1 MKQATSTRAARSC
14 VPQVGPFA
22 GGWPLDRPLQDAGA
36 SPRLL
41 SRPALAASTAAGQAA
56 GRSVPPRGR
65 SAFRRPLAQCCRE
78 RARVWGVAL
87 ARAARAS
94 TMPVRAASGAP
105 AGGEAA
111 GRAESRRGSARSAF
125 LRTALLLL
133 AASALA
139 LGGDAVVHAP
149 PPPVR
154 RLAHARAVRRPL
166 NRTHS
171 TLSKSSLIG
180 YDAQA
185 KCTDGSPAYVF
196 SAMFKTPAMA
206 ATWVMYLPATYMCWD
221 AASCAKL
228 QFWCAAVGSPRA
240 ACTRC
245 GPRAPAGGLTH
256 PAGAGTPTCSR
267 PASFP
272 RPNT

>member
-1 MKQATSTRAARSC
+1 M
-14 VPQVGPFA
+14 
-22 GGWPLDRPLQDAGA
+22 
-36 SPRLL
+36 
-41 SRPALAASTAAGQAA
+41 
-56 GRSVPPRGR
+56 
-65 SAFRRPLAQCCRE
+65 
-78 RARVWGVAL
+78 
-87 ARAARAS
+87 
-94 TMPVRAASGAP
+94 
-105 AGGEAA
+105 
-111 GRAESRRGSARSAF
+111 
-125 LRTALLLL
+125 
-133 AASALA
+133 
-139 LGGDAVVHAP
+139 VHAP

-221 AASCAKL
+221 ATSCAKL
-228 QFWCAAVGSPRA
+228 QFWCAAVGSERAPPAPAAAARA
-240 ACTRC
+240 AA
-245 GPRAPAGGLTH
+245 RALAGGLTH

-267 PASFP
+267 PGSFP